1 MPTAN
6 QARLIS
12 EQLRRQ
18 QEEPAGPLHLG
29 QQRRQIEDLEVGPVV
44 VRVLGAEAD
53 RQPSASARDFL
64 QQRLAGVKRSADM
77 MRPARSFQPAKMQ
90 EQAVARRQPRQQ
102 PQQPQSQQQQQQ
114 SWRQGAVAAK
124 PPANRR
130 R

>member
-18 QEEPAGPLHLG
+18 REGPGGPLHVG
-29 QQRRQIEDLEVGPVV
+29 QQRRQVTDLEVGPVV
-44 VRVLGAEAD
+44 VRVLGAEAES
-53 RQPSASARDFL
+53 QPSASARDFL

-77 MRPARSFQPAKMQ
+77 LRPARSFQPAKMQ
-90 EQAVARRQPRQQ
+90 AQAAVRRQPQQQQ
-102 PQQPQSQQQQQQ
+102 PQPQQQQPR
-114 SWRQGAVAAK
+114 RQAVVAK
-124 PPANRR
+124 PQAKRR

>member
-18 QEEPAGPLHLG
+18 QKPAGPLHVG
-29 QQRRQIEDLEVGPVV
+29 QQRRQVTDLEVGPVV
-44 VRVLGAEAD
+44 VRLLDAEAESK
-53 RQPSASARDFL
+53 PSASARDFL

-77 MRPARSFQPAKMQ
+77 LRPARSFQPAKMQ
-90 EQAVARRQPRQQ
+90 AQAAARRQTQQ
-102 PQQPQSQQQQQQ
+102 PQQQQQLQQQ
-114 SWRQGAVAAK
+114 PRRQAVAGKPQAK
-124 PPANRR
+124 RR